1 LNKLL
6 YLLFIILFSQQIWAQ
21 KSKKI
26 VVEKA
31 DFSDY
36 NQSEI
41 PDAGVLIGNVVF
53 SHEGSILKCNK
64 AYLYLKENYIKA
76 FGDVL
81 LIQGDT
87 ITMKSKYAEYNG
99 ENQQAFSSGKV
110 ILQSPEMTLETDTLY
125 FDRISQKAFYQS
137 GGVIKD
143 QENVLK
149 SKIGTYLLNQKKYVF
164 RNAVSITNP
173 KYVIKTHH
181 LDYFTNSGHA
191 YLFGPSTITSKENFI
206 YTEKGFY
213 DTQKD
218 VSHFLRKSY
227 IKYNNRLIEGDSLF
241 YNRNTEF
248 ASASRFVKITDSI
261 NQSVVKGHYAEVYRN
276 QDSLVMEKKAVAM
289 TLVEKDTLYT
299 HGKKIIVTGKSP
311 DRLIRAFPNVR
322 FYKFDMS
329 GKCDSLHSSE
339 KTNLTKLIGRPV
351 LWNFDNQMTGD
362 IMHLISN
369 PETEKLDSLKVLNNT
384 FLVSKDTIGTGFNQ
398 VKGQD
403 LFGRFENNQLREVD
417 IIKNT
422 EIIYYLRN
430 DAQEL
435 IGINKSVCSKI
446 NILLDG
452 NEIESIKEYKKFDG
466 DIYPEADLPENARK
480 LRGFIWRG
488 DERIDSLDNL
498 FPEEELIHEVDAL
511 AKRNKDKPDD
521 NKPMEIRKETLEFDK
536 PPSDSPNEKFP

>member
-1 LNKLL
+1 MNKTIYFLL
-6 YLLFIILFSQQIWAQ
+6 LLLLSSQNFWAQ
-21 KSKKI
+21 TSKKI
-26 VVEKA
+26 IVEKA

-41 PDAGVLIGNVVF
+41 PDAGILIGNVVF

-76 FGDVL
+76 FGDVI

-87 ITMKSKYAEYNG
+87 ITMRSKYAEYNG
-99 ENQQAFSSGKV
+99 ENQQAFSSGQV
-110 ILQSPEMTLETDTLY
+110 VLQSPEMTLETDTLY

-137 GGVIKD
+137 GATIRD

-149 SKIGTYLLNQKKYVF
+149 SKIGTYLLNHKKYVF
-164 RNAVSITNP
+164 RNAVTITNP
-173 KYVIKTHH
+173 KYVIKTNH

-241 YNRNTEF
+241 YNRNIEF

-299 HGKKIIVTGKSP
+299 HGKKIIVTGKTP
-311 DRLIRAFPNVR
+311 DRVIRAYPNVR

-362 IMHLISN
+362 VMHLISN
-369 PETEKLDSLKVLNNT
+369 PETERLDSLKVLNNT

-452 NEIESIKEYKKFDG
+452 NEVESIKEYQKFDG
-466 DIYPEADLPENARK
+466 DIFPESDLPENARK

-488 DERIDSLDNL
+488 DERINSLDNL
-498 FPEEELIHEVDAL
+498 FPEEELIHEIEAQ
-511 AKRNKDKPDD
+511 AKRDGDKPNDG
-521 NKPMEIRKETLEFDK
+521 KPMEIMKETLEFDQL
-536 PPSDSPNEKFP
+536 PSDSPKE